1 MYNNLMLYYEN
12 TMNNTKNIILI
23 TSIAAVLGFGIVAFQ
38 TNTVDALMDNTSE
51 ILDLGEKSEI
61 TTLAKPEG
69 KGKKEPLEGVYV
81 DGVINGTSYLNTIK
95 CSASNILSCNIKNS
109 GNGLSRV
116 YLDVDLSSTN
126 VGKLSCADKI
136 VKDGASRASLNTRK
150 TIHPDDC
157 KYTTDMTYI
166 LTVYLSGVDNHD
178 FEKYWISF
186 EIPTEATAGEIV
198 IDITPP
204 EPEPEPTSS

>member
-69 KGKKEPLEGVYV
+69 KGKKVTLEGSLES
-81 DGVINGTSYLNTIK
+81 GTNIVK
-95 CSASNILSCNIKNS
+95 CTASNVFSCGVKNS
-109 GNGLSRV
+109 DKGLDSV
-116 YLDVDLSSTN
+116 TLYIYFPGDDTTDPETPPDTIQCANKN
-126 VGKLSCADKI
+126 VKP
-136 VKDGASRASLNTRK
+136 GASRASINNRKSESYCDYTPNVVYMLEVGLNST
-150 TIHPDDC
+150 TCCEP
-157 KYTTDMTYI
+157 KYF
-166 LTVYLSGVDNHD
+166 L
-178 FEKYWISF
+178 ISTALDGTKLVI
-186 EIPTEATAGEIV
+186 ESIPKPG
-198 IDITPP
+198 
-204 EPEPEPTSS
+204 SF